1 MNSMFAAKIQGV
13 GYIPRQRGAV
23 AMATRHTGIESAGS
37 SAAAQPQAERRRG
50 SRQALQLK
58 ILVRPCAPVPNDF
71 EEICTTLNIARDG
84 VYFLSSPA
92 LYRRGMQLNVTWL
105 YASVPESRQ
114 SNYVG
119 KIVRVEA
126 LSRNFSGV
134 AVQLVQPIVC

>member
-1 MNSMFAAKIQGV
+1 
-13 GYIPRQRGAV
+13 
-23 AMATRHTGIESAGS
+23 MAIRHTGIESAGS
-37 SAAAQPQAERRRG
+37 PVAAPPQAERRRG

-58 ILVRPCAPVPNDF
+58 ILVRPCAALPNDF

-84 VYFLSSPA
+84 FYFLASSA

-105 YASVPESRQ
+105 YSSLPESPQ

-119 KIVRVEA
+119 KIVRVDS
-126 LSRNFSGV
+126 LSRNSSGI

>member
-1 MNSMFAAKIQGV
+1 V
-13 GYIPRQRGAV
+13 
-23 AMATRHTGIESAGS
+23 ATRHPGIESAGS
-37 SAAAQPQAERRRG
+37 SSAARPQKERRRG
-50 SRQALQLK
+50 SRQALQLR
-58 ILVRPCAPVPNDF
+58 ILVRPCSTVPIDF

-92 LYRRGMQLNVTWL
+92 WYRRGMKLNVTWL
-105 YASVPESRQ
+105 YASAPESRQ

-119 KIVRVEA
+119 KIVRVES

>member
-1 MNSMFAAKIQGV
+1 
-13 GYIPRQRGAV
+13 V
-23 AMATRHTGIESAGS
+23 ANRHTGIESAGS
-37 SAAAQPQAERRRG
+37 AVAARPRTERRRG

-58 ILVRPCAPVPNDF
+58 ILVRPCTPLPNDF

-84 VYFLSSPA
+84 FYFLSSPS

-105 YASVPESRQ
+105 YSALPESRQ